1 MMKQILSILLFNCIF
16 SLIAFTQTK
25 VVTLKGQLKNF
36 SNQVEVE
43 DMSDL
48 QYLLPPTNERMILPD
63 TNGNFSITFKLKT
76 PNYFRIGR
84 NQLYLAPGDNMKV
97 FIDKNSPIAASFKG
111 KGNEPNLYL
120 LNTPFPKGGSFVEA
134 GRRI

>member
-1 MMKQILSILLFNCIF
+1 MKTVFSILLGFVF
-16 SLIAFTQTK
+16 STVLNAQQASGS
-25 VVTLKGQLKNF
+25 VSLKGKLKNF

-63 TNGNFSITFKLKT
+63 TNGNFSITFKLKS

-84 NQLYLAPGDNMKV
+84 NQLYLTPGDNMEV
-97 FIDKNSPIAASFKG
+97 FIDKNAPVAASF
-111 KGNEPNLYL
+111 
-120 LNTPFPKGGSFVEA
+120 
-134 GRRI
+134 

>member
-1 MMKQILSILLFNCIF
+1 MRKVFFLLFVWTF
-16 SLIAFTQTK
+16 SAALSAQQTK
-25 VVTLKGQLKNF
+25 YVVSLKGKLKNF

-63 TNGNFSITFKLKT
+63 TNGNFSITFKLGS

-84 NQLYLAPGDNMKV
+84 NQLYLTPGDNMEV
-97 FIDKNSPIAASFKG
+97 FIDKNSP
-111 KGNEPNLYL
+111 
-120 LNTPFPKGGSFVEA
+120 
-134 GRRI
+134 